1 MKRIFKA
8 VFGAVRVVVG
18 SAGFVL
24 CFFEAP
30 DLTTQ
35 FYVYLTGFVLI
46 AIAVLPSLFER
57 EEGLG
62 SLYE

>member
-1 MKRIFKA
+1 MKRIVKA

-18 SAGFVL
+18 FTGFVL

-30 DLTTQ
+30 ELTTQ
-35 FYVYLTGFVLI
+35 FYVYLTGIALI
-46 AIAVLPSLFER
+46 VIAVLPSLCQR